1 MDIEKA
7 LKSRRS
13 INFFDQNHTISD
25 EEINSIL
32 ELANYTPSS
41 MNLQPWKIIVVKSF
55 DIKNKLR
62 EACFN
67 QSKVSE
73 ASCNFVVVADPHA
86 LEENIDDVLKSWVDL
101 GYITEETAS
110 NYKNMALG
118 LYETQDSLKRKIFAV
133 KNSSFYAMS
142 LMYAAMAIGYETHPM
157 DGFDE
162 NKVKTLLNLPEY
174 VIIPVIIACGK
185 FKKDAVLL
193 PRAFRRNVEKFS
205 KII

>member
-142 LMYAAMAIGYETHPM
+142 LMYAAMAIGYETHQM
-157 DGFDE
+157 YGFD
-162 NKVKTLLNLPEY
+162 
-174 VIIPVIIACGK
+174 
-185 FKKDAVLL
+185 
-193 PRAFRRNVEKFS
+193 
-205 KII
+205 

>member
-1 MDIEKA
+1 M
-7 LKSRRS
+7 
-13 INFFDQNHTISD
+13 
-25 EEINSIL
+25 
-32 ELANYTPSS
+32 
-41 MNLQPWKIIVVKSF
+41 
-55 DIKNKLR
+55 KNKLK

-67 QSKVSE
+67 QAKVSE

-101 GYITEETAS
+101 GYMSEETAS

-142 LMYAAMAIGYETHPM
+142 LMYAAMAFGYETHPM

-162 NKVKTLLNLPEY
+162 NKVKNLLNLPEN

-185 FKKDAVLL
+185 FKKDAVCLDWQQHFFCL
-193 PRAFRRNVEKFS
+193 PESCFYYNKPL
-205 KII
+205 